1 MTPGTPL
8 LWFCAP
14 APPPR
19 KEGKKRRL
27 LWISRPSPRGTLW
40 EWLPGNARRVKERSW
55 PPAKPRRRFRCPA
68 AGGSSLSGSGSRG
81 SSWFSSGCLSGHR
94 FPFSFAHSFDSLGL
108 SRVCEYAC
116 WGKCMRLWSLCGR
129 VPVGASGRGQ
139 RGYFLCSIQGFIPL
153 AIPLLTRVL
162 RAISKREGDK
172 GKLLIGQLN
181 SFGTWWFHWCFS
193 AIVFFC
199 LWSDFLFFLSFSGI
213 AKLHVVIYW
222 LLRCIFSGKYDS
234 KLSHFPW

>member
-1 MTPGTPL
+1 MASGERAASEREVVATCQAPSAVSLSCRGRVFSE
-8 LWFCAP
+8 WFWLS
-14 APPPR
+14 R
-19 KEGKKRRL
+19 KFL
-27 LWISRPSPRGTLW
+27 VL
-40 EWLPGNARRVKERSW
+40 EWLPKRSSV
-55 PPAKPRRRFRCPA
+55 PILFR
-68 AGGSSLSGSGSRG
+68 SFL
-81 SSWFSSGCLSGHR
+81 WFSRVVTRVWVCV
-94 FPFSFAHSFDSLGL
+94 LGEMYAAL
-108 SRVCEYAC
+108 ISVRSR
-116 WGKCMRLWSLCGR
+116 
-129 VPVGASGRGQ
+129 SGRCIWPGSA
-139 RGYFLCSIQGFIPL
+139 RVFLCSIQGFIPL

-199 LWSDFLFFLSFSGI
+199 LRSDFLFFLSFSGI